1 MKSAPRLAK
10 PAAKTA
16 AGSAKAPGA
25 LDLKRPLTFA
35 IDYGTSNSLLVAT
48 DGINVS
54 LPLKLD
60 PTAPDATVLRSILYF
75 PHGNSCF
82 YGQEAINQYSEH
94 HGEGRLIRSVKK
106 YLPSESYVG
115 SWIDNRMVRLEDLV
129 SYFLLEMKKRAETE
143 LGVSVENVVLGRPA
157 KFSADPVKDKLAQFR
172 LKKAAELAGFKQIS
186 FLPEPLAAALDL
198 RTRLTEM
205 KTVLVVDLGGG
216 TSDFTVIR
224 IGPKKFEDSDVLAI
238 GGVSV
243 AGDAVDGEFMKFHVA
258 PFLGSKVKYRVPLG
272 SNVLEMPKSLLD
284 HICSPADLAQLRR
297 SDHMEFFRSVQKWS
311 VGDDDKEKLERLF
324 VLVEDQLGFAIF
336 EEIDRLKRALG
347 DKAEAK
353 FDFNAAGAEI
363 SFALERPDFDASVAK
378 PVDLILE
385 SMDVTIRA
393 AGLSLDEIDM
403 VYCTGGTS
411 KLRTV
416 QKALRLRFPEEKIL
430 KRDFFHSVI
439 QGLGEQARMLVER

>member
-1 MKSAPRLAK
+1 MTSSRAHD
-10 PAAKTA
+10 
-16 AGSAKAPGA
+16 A

-35 IDYGTSNSLLVAT
+35 IDYGTSNSLLVVT
-48 DGINVS
+48 DGRHVTA
-54 LPLKLD
+54 PLALD

-75 PHGNSCF
+75 PDGQSCF
-82 YGQEAINQYSEH
+82 YGQQAIDQYTDH

-129 SYFLLEMKKRAETE
+129 SFFLLEMKKRAEKQ
-143 LGVSVENVVLGRPA
+143 LGVTVENVVLGRPA

-172 LKKAAELAGFKQIS
+172 LQKAAELAGFKQIS

-224 IGPKKFEDSDVLAI
+224 IGPKEFEDADVLAI

-258 PFLGSKVKYRVPLG
+258 PFLGSKVKYRVPMG

-297 SDHMEFFRSVQKWS
+297 SDHLEFFRSVQKWS
-311 VGDDDKEKLERLF
+311 VREEDKEKLERLF

-347 DKAEAK
+347 EKVEAS
-353 FDFNAAGAEI
+353 FNFQAAGAEI
-363 SFALERPDFDASVAK
+363 SFALARADFDASIAR
-378 PVDLILE
+378 PIDQILTA
-385 SMDVTIRA
+385 MDETMTA
-393 AGLSLDEIDM
+393 AGLTPDQIDM

-411 KLRTV
+411 KLGTV
-416 QKALRLRFPEEKIL
+416 QKALSLRFPREKIL

-439 QGLGEQARMLVER
+439 QGLGEQARMMMQS